1 MFRMKASK
9 LSQIYEAFLSTER
22 NARQIRSK
30 QNELIA
36 SNKAGLELFG
46 EKENPFSFLKET
58 SQTTSLQKLVDAY
71 CTGTPI
77 EIEIQA
83 QDRFYQ
89 IELKKFSDYL
99 LICAND
105 RTSDFKLQRSLENQL
120 DFFRHVLSSFTEPVY
135 LTDQDGNLIY
145 VNQAFCTLTGIS
157 FQEALKSSLNS
168 FISDNPLSF
177 EGVFEG
183 VSIVKTNT
191 GHLSLFIRQKPFE
204 TNNCLYFYGSF
215 QKYVP
220 PALSTELELF
230 QESPI
235 PAVIIEP
242 SEYKI
247 IRVNGSFMNML
258 RQKENSFEQKD
269 FLSLF
274 SETTRDNLANK
285 LTRLLN
291 GTTKNE
297 RIELILSPEYGN
309 KSFNA
314 FIGFTTSQKESFI
327 IYLIDASE
335 RKNLEMQFAHA
346 QKMQAMG
353 QLAGG
358 VAHDFNN
365 LLTAIIGYCDLIL
378 QNRDIKDP
386 SFLDILQIKGNANK
400 AAGLVGQLLTFSRK
414 QPSQIQTIN
423 FHDAFVDISALLQ
436 RSIAPFVTLKTELK
450 RNLGS
455 VKIDPNQ
462 LTQIFLN
469 LAVNAKDAMTKGGSL
484 KITASK
490 EILKK
495 AKPCGNDM
503 LPAGQYIKVVVADNG
518 NGISAEHLPHIFEP
532 FFTTKEGKTGSGT
545 GLGLSTVYGI
555 IKGIGGSISVDSE
568 KGIGTTFIL
577 YLPRYDDKPTE
588 KAEATPIRKAFT
600 PLQTYTI
607 LLVDDEDS
615 VRLVSARVLRN
626 KGFQVIESANA
637 EQALEELQ
645 NNKSIDLLITDMIM
659 PGMDGET
666 LIKMVKQAFPEIRAI
681 LMSGYSEDFARHGS
695 TEHQDF
701 DFLAKPFEL
710 NQLLNTVEK
719 VIEKNRE

>member
-1 MFRMKASK
+1 MFRMKESK
-9 LSQIYEAFLSTER
+9 LSQIYEAFLNTEK
-22 NARQIRSK
+22 NARQIRSR

-58 SQTTSLQKLVDAY
+58 AQVSSLQKLVDAY
-71 CTGTPI
+71 CTLTPI

-83 QDRFYQ
+83 QNHIYW
-89 IELKKFSDYL
+89 IELKKFEEDI

-105 RTSDFKLQRSLENQL
+105 RTADFKLQKSLENQL

-135 LTDQDGNLIY
+135 LTDQNGNLIY
-145 VNQAFCTLTGIS
+145 VNQAFCTLTGSS
-157 FQEALKSSLNS
+157 FQDALKSSLNS
-168 FISDNPLSF
+168 FISDNPPSF
-177 EGVFEG
+177 EDIFED
-183 VSIVKTNT
+183 VSIVKTQT
-191 GHLSLFIRQKPFE
+191 GHLPLFIRQKPFK
-204 TNNCLYFYGSF
+204 TNDTLYFYGSF

-230 QESPI
+230 QEAPI

-242 SEYKI
+242 NEYKI

-274 SETTRDNLANK
+274 SESTRDNLANK

-378 QNRDIKDP
+378 QNRDIKDS

-436 RSIAPFVTLKTELK
+436 RSIAPFVTLKTDLK

-455 VKIDPNQ
+455 IKIDPNQ

-577 YLPRYDDKPTE
+577 YFPRYDDKPTE
-588 KAEATPIRKAFT
+588 KAEALPIRKAFT

-659 PGMDGET
+659 PGMDGEA
-666 LIKMVKQAFPEIRAI
+666 LIKMVKQAFPDIRAI

-710 NQLLNTVEK
+710 NQLLSTVEK